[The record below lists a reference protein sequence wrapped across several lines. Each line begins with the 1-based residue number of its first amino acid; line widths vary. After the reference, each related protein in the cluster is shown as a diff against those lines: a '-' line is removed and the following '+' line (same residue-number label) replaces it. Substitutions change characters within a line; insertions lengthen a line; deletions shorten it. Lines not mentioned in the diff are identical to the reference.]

1 VTVRDA
7 VTFSLAC
14 DLGELERLSSLVDEF
29 GERNGVTGKPLFD
42 VKLALDEVVTN
53 VICYAAAS
61 QAIVVRLTRAG
72 AELVIEVEDD
82 GRPFDPLRVAAPDLG
97 APLDDR
103 PVGGLGIHFV
113 RTVIDE
119 LAYRRRGDR
128 NVLTMKK
135 RL

>member
-1 VTVRDA
+1 MREV
-7 VTFSLAC
+7 VTFALAC
-14 DLGELERLSSLVDEF
+14 ELGELERLSALLDEF

-42 VKLALDEVVTN
+42 VKLALDEIVTN
-53 VICYAAAS
+53 VICYAEAS
-61 QAIVVRLTRAG
+61 QAIVVRLTRAE

-82 GRPFDPLRVAAPDLG
+82 GRPFDPIRVAAPDVG
-97 APLDDR
+97 APLDER
-103 PVGGLGIHFV
+103 RVGGLGLHFV

-119 LAYRRRGDR
+119 LAYRRCGNK